1 MLNAFNI
8 SFLLRN
14 AFSGIFFVIAYY
26 VASHSPL
33 EFSKIDVTTL
43 LSIALPVA
51 LFAGV
56 TAYGI
61 LRSLLYPF
69 IEYFFGTGFG
79 MAWRQCIP
87 LISDSTIG
95 TLLWRWDQDDK
106 AMTFDR
112 ERIKDINKHLND
124 WSDLIHLQYNSALC
138 IALGAGLG
146 VVIDPGR
153 HCPYYPLIV
162 LAVLLILSAFVSNW
176 RHHSVLDRI
185 RNPTNKLPDVRF
197 SQP

>member
-1 MLNAFNI
+1 MDSILKAFNI

-26 VASHSPL
+26 TASHNPL
-33 EFSKIDVTTL
+33 ELSNINLTTL
-43 LSIALPVA
+43 LTIVLPVA

-69 IEYFFGTGFG
+69 IEYFFGSDFG
-79 MAWRQCIP
+79 KAWRKCIP

-95 TLLWRWDQDDK
+95 TLLWRWNQDDK

-112 ERIKDINKHLND
+112 EQIKEINQNLNV
-124 WSDLIHLQYNSALC
+124 WGDLIYLQYNSALC
-138 IALGAGLG
+138 IALGAGVG
-146 VVIDPGR
+146 VIIDPSR
-153 HCPYYPLIV
+153 HCPYWPLIV
-162 LAVLLILSAFVSNW
+162 LAGLLLLAAFVSNW

-185 RNPTNKLPDVRF
+185 RNPTNRTG
-197 SQP
+197 